1 MNRRVYLVISGII
14 FGVVAVLHLLR
25 VVNSWAFQLGP
36 WWIPMWASWFGMLVP
51 ALLCL
56 WAFWLA
62 TRSP

>member
-1 MNRRVYLVISGII
+1 MNRRAYLVISGII
-14 FGVVAVLHLLR
+14 FGAVAVLHLLR

-36 WWIPMWASWFGMLVP
+36 WWFPMWVSWLGFMVP